1 MARMETPESKQ
12 RFEQLF
18 HHVFQINDDVERQ
31 EVEDADGV
39 YVVARHFPRNNVSM
53 SELRLCV

>member
-1 MARMETPESKQ
+1 METPESKQ